1 MTLIARF
8 PIVPYSITTPAAT
21 RITADKMPPV
31 FASNLGAALL
41 LEVLEAAAAEED
53 ADEAALLAV

>member
-1 MTLIARF
+1 
-8 PIVPYSITTPAAT
+8 
-21 RITADKMPPV
+21 MPPV
-31 FASNLGAALL
+31 FASKLVAALL